1 HRMAL
6 EHAAMALARAERLA
20 RQGEGTGELVALE
33 LREALDALGGILG
46 CGADD
51 GVLQRI
57 FSRFCIGK

>member
-1 HRMAL
+1 
-6 EHAAMALARAERLA
+6 RAERLA
-20 RQGEGTGELVALE
+20 RQGEGAGELVALE

>member
-1 HRMAL
+1 MIYVDLQRLGIPDELQQEL
-6 EHAAMALARAERLA
+6 EQA
-20 RQGEGTGELVALE
+20 TGELVALE